1 MQKYSPSRTLL
12 SRFTMFVSL
21 SGVLLMAL
29 PTSAHEYSALFK
41 AKKYVEIERAVTVK
55 LATDPN
61 NADALIA
68 KAELIITEGKEERL
82 DEGSKFAEQ
91 CIAAHPQRSECFEA
105 LGNVLGTKA
114 QIGGIVSAMGYAGK
128 IRDAF
133 IKAVELDPK
142 NYQARSS
149 LLQYYLQAPGFVGGG
164 KGKAQSLVVETNKV
178 SPAAGGLMQATI
190 DLSDEKFS
198 RAEATALA
206 VSVDGNDVLNDMQR
220 GVLSN
225 LGHAYIK
232 EKKYM
237 DAERLFRE
245 LNQRFPESSAGNY
258 GFGKLLQEQGKFKE
272 AVMFLDKAIATE
284 ASAYAY
290 FRLGQCQRGL
300 NDKAKAIA
308 AFEKALASR
317 PELRKKQ
324 KGEAEEQL
332 KALRAL

>member
-1 MQKYSPSRTLL
+1 MQKYSPNRTVA
-12 SRFTMFVSL
+12 SRFAMVASL
-21 SGVLLMAL
+21 SGLFLMAL
-29 PTSAHEYSALFK
+29 PAYAHEYSALFK
-41 AKKYVEIERAVTVK
+41 AKKYAEIERAVAAK
-55 LATDPN
+55 LSVDPN

-114 QIGGIVSAMGYAGK
+114 QMGGIVSAMGYAGK

-149 LLQYYLQAPGFVGGG
+149 LLQYYLQAPSFVGGG

-178 SPAAGGLMQATI
+178 SPAAGGLMQASI
-190 DLSDEKFS
+190 DLSDEKYA
-198 RAEATALA
+198 RAEAAALA
-206 VSVDGNDVLNDMQR
+206 VSVDGNEALIGMQR

-225 LGHAYIK
+225 LGNAYIK
-232 EKKYM
+232 EKKYS
-237 DAERLFRE
+237 DAERMFRE
-245 LNQRFPESSAGNY
+245 LGHRFPESSIGNY
-258 GFGKLLQEQGKFKE
+258 GLGKLLQEQGKFSE
-272 AVMFLDKAIATE
+272 AAMYFEKVISTE

-290 FRLGQCQRGL
+290 LRLGQCQRGL

-308 AFEKALASR
+308 AFEKALAFR

>member
-1 MQKYSPSRTLL
+1 MQKYSPNRTALPRCAML
-12 SRFTMFVSL
+12 AAL
-21 SGVLLMAL
+21 SGALLIGL
-29 PTSAHEYSALFK
+29 PAYAHEYSPLFK
-41 AKKYVEIERAVTVK
+41 AKKYAEIERAITAK
-55 LATDPN
+55 LTADPN

-178 SPAAGGLMQATI
+178 SPAAGALLQATI
-190 DLSDEKFS
+190 DLSDEKFA
-198 RAEATALA
+198 RAEAAALA
-206 VSVDGNDVLNDMQR
+206 VIVDGNEVLSDMQR

-272 AVMFLDKAIATE
+272 AVMYFDKAIATE

-324 KGEAEEQL
+324 KAEAEDQL

>member
-149 LLQYYLQAPGFVGGG
+149 LLQYYLQAPGLVGGG
-164 KGKAQSLVVETNKV
+164 KGKAQTLVVETNKV

-190 DLSDEKFS
+190 DLSDEKFA

-225 LGHAYIK
+225 LGHAHIK

-324 KGEAEEQL
+324 KGEAEDQL